1 MRKHKRA
8 WTWAVLFVIGFLFW
22 WTVGTLISAAFAR
35 ESRPVDQ
42 KTFSA
47 VMNRMYP
54 DGRGPSST
62 SRGRGFYR
70 NLKGEWKVRR

>member
-8 WTWAVLFVIGFLFW
+8 WTWVVLLVIGALFL
-22 WTVGTLISAAFAR
+22 WTLGSVITKSFAR
-35 ESRPVDQ
+35 ERPPVDQ

-54 DGRGPSST
+54 DGRGPNST